1 MALSNNNKHNMSIDT
16 LKSISTVVD
25 DEWSS
30 FILNTSKYNGTESD
44 TESDIDE
51 ADVKPE
57 FINDLN
63 PNGQQ
68 NQKSS
73 SNTSAKSVAP
83 EPTPIYISTKSKIA
97 YLVEPIDL
105 NIFWGIPVMPYATP
119 SNGVI
124 KKQIKFNSK
133 TQEELNIIQSNLQ
146 NELFCEQQVMTHIDN
161 PNGRIKFKDIRKIT
175 IGISKKDIMSYR
187 GKKKQAFYNC
197 FVIIIRLKMNE
208 LFREFHVK
216 VFNTGKLEIP
226 GVQSD
231 EMFEIVLQNIIAI
244 LQPHIDTQISYK
256 QKSDTVLINSN
267 FNCGFYINREV
278 LYDLLKYKYH
288 IHAIY
293 DPCSYPGIQCKFY
306 FNNESTEQTGIQD
319 ASKALNTKDKY
330 KNNELNA
337 KALKVAKAD
346 KVKDLTVTTVS
357 FMIFRTGSVLIVG
370 MCEEYVLDVI
380 YGFLTN
386 LLKTEFGQICQ
397 SVFDEGHV
405 ILKDKKKKIRK
416 KTIVIMIEPL
426 PTNGLPTNGLPTNG
440 LPVNVLPNVLPV
452 NGLHVNVLPNVLP
465 TVKDTLDEE
474 FIILCKPSKKSKKVK
489 PSNNP
494 SSSSI
499 LIM

>member
-1 MALSNNNKHNMSIDT
+1 
-16 LKSISTVVD
+16 
-25 DEWSS
+25 
-30 FILNTSKYNGTESD
+30 
-44 TESDIDE
+44 
-51 ADVKPE
+51 
-57 FINDLN
+57 
-63 PNGQQ
+63 
-68 NQKSS
+68 
-73 SNTSAKSVAP
+73 
-83 EPTPIYISTKSKIA
+83 
-97 YLVEPIDL
+97 
-105 NIFWGIPVMPYATP
+105 
-119 SNGVI
+119 
-124 KKQIKFNSK
+124 
-133 TQEELNIIQSNLQ
+133 
-146 NELFCEQQVMTHIDN
+146 
-161 PNGRIKFKDIRKIT
+161 
-175 IGISKKDIMSYR
+175 
-187 GKKKQAFYNC
+187 
-197 FVIIIRLKMNE
+197 
-208 LFREFHVK
+208 
-216 VFNTGKLEIP
+216 
-226 GVQSD
+226 
-231 EMFEIVLQNIIAI
+231 
-244 LQPHIDTQISYK
+244 
-256 QKSDTVLINSN
+256 
-267 FNCGFYINREV
+267 V

-440 LPVNVLPNVLPV
+440 LP
-452 NGLHVNVLPNVLP
+452 NGLPNVLP

-474 FIILCKPSKKSKKVK
+474 FIILCKPSKKSQKVK